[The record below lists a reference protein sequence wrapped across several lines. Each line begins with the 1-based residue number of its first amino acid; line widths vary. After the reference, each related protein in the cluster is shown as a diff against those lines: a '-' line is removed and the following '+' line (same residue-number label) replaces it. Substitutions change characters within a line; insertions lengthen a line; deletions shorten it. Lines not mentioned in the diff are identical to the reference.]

1 MRGAAVYQHILIPT
15 DGSKLSDRAALA
27 GVKLAA
33 ALGARVT
40 GLFVAPPATPLV
52 YEHFMPVKYMPPQ
65 AHAEAIERAAE
76 RALGAVKKAA
86 AAAGVSCDGVS
97 LTGDFPADAIVQTAS
112 KRKCDLIFM
121 ASHGRRGV
129 AAVLLGSETQ
139 KVLAHS
145 TVGVLVQR

>member
-1 MRGAAVYQHILIPT
+1 MYQHLLIPT

-40 GLFVAPPATPLV
+40 GLFVAPPATPVV
-52 YEHFMPVKYMPPQ
+52 YQRLLPVKYMTPDE
-65 AHAEAIERAAE
+65 HAALIERAAK
-76 RALGAVKKAA
+76 RCLGVIHKAA
-86 AAAGVSCDGVS
+86 DAAGVRCDCIS
-97 LTGDFPADAIVQTAS
+97 LTGDFPAEAIVQTAA

-129 AAVLLGSETQ
+129 AAVLLGSQTH
-139 KVLAHS
+139 KVLAHAKLP
-145 TVGVLVQR
+145 VLVHR